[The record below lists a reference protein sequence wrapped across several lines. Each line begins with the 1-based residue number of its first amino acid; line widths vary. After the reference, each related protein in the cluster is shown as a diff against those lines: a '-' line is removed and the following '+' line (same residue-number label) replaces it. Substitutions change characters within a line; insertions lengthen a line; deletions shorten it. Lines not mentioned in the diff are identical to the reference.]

1 MLDAGLM
8 AAALLQSTGGIMDK
22 NASTSSNPFHSLE
35 EGSKDYIFQQLIRL
49 VGLSNSGLS
58 TNPAVFAILI

>member
-22 NASTSSNPFHSLE
+22 NASTSSNLFHSLE
-35 EGSKDYIFQQLIRL
+35 EGSKDYIFQQLKRL

-58 TNPAVFAILI
+58 TNPAVFAP